1 MLMGIFNRSDVEK
14 KLREAYEE
22 IKLLKSML
30 EKYNKPNAR
39 GAGRKGR
46 MTEQDKGMIK
56 TLRED
61 GMSYNKIALKLNL
74 PVGTVFNLAKTF
86 ENSEETISKK
96 VKKITETIGLDAI
109 PSSDSID
116 FNNFIEISKYRQLMN
131 NKDKNNTLK

>member
-1 MLMGIFNRSDVEK
+1 MGIFSKNDVDK
-14 KLREAYEE
+14 KLQAANDE

-46 MTEQDKGMIK
+46 MTEDDKQMI
-56 TLRED
+56 TALREE
-61 GMSYNKIALKLNL
+61 GVSYNKIALKLNL
-74 PVGTVFNLAKTF
+74 PVGTVFNYAKTI
-86 ENSEETISKK
+86 ESSQEVISNKI
-96 VKKITETIGLDAI
+96 KKITDSIGISTL

-131 NKDKNNTLK
+131 PKNEKKI